1 MKRINQAKIK
11 NFMNSDACSHM
22 QSRDLP
28 KEEIIKCFHCGNE
41 TLMAQKGEYCWG
53 SRYIEYEN
61 FCFSYK
67 YELFACPVCHKVT
80 LRETYSDKQYDG
92 FLLDNIEDWDD
103 LIALLEAKE
112 YDETLALAQRK
123 RAKNQNKLES
133 PTGNN

>member
-1 MKRINQAKIK
+1 M
-11 NFMNSDACSHM
+11 
-22 QSRDLP
+22 
-28 KEEIIKCFHCGNE
+28 
-41 TLMAQKGEYCWG
+41 
-53 SRYIEYEN
+53 
-61 FCFSYK
+61 
-67 YELFACPVCHKVT
+67 
-80 LRETYSDKQYDG
+80 RETYSDKQYDG